1 MLSDEKV
8 ALGEKVITDEKIV
21 LLDKVI
27 SDEKVVVDE
36 NVISDEKVANEAED
50 KNSGSST
57 SSVLV
62 PSAVPIRT
70 FSIADVQ
77 KSLASSHLSHS
88 REFSSSATG
97 LLEFVEIDET
107 ECESMDESA
116 SPTSSKQTS
125 LKARD
130 EENQFLR
137 RVVRDMKLLDK
148 TQTLTDKIA
157 EDEARIRKI
166 ETPDS
171 PDSPE
176 CSSKFTKSTRSENS
190 NSSRF
195 GQSSLL
201 PSRAILAG
209 GRILYREGSNINKA
223 KSLSSSNPGNKL
235 KLKTP
240 STVRFKSNLYPE
252 LPNMLRMIN
261 FRRLERGHAA
271 KHQSLVTEM
280 ERSLRMSETEATVA
294 RTNTSSAT
302 VRNPTSSSAGR
313 SATSTNA
320 PQNTTSSTSALQSQ
334 TSNVL
339 PRAVSVVTQSSNT
352 SYVLNQSSDN
362 SYVLN
367 QSSDNSYVLSRSADS
382 SRDISLQLNRAL
394 NTVISQP
401 TIATSSSLNLTV
413 SHPSVTLSR
422 SPIPQSEAQ
431 SLLRLTFSSSNVHLR
446 TTTATLSSTIHNL
459 STATPQTQPSVVVL
473 SRSPLTLAHGST
485 YFSSVGAGSNTTS
498 SPVTIVTSTTASSTM
513 PNQSA
518 ANFPIAGSQVIKHFN
533 GLLLQKIF
541 NSFLCL

>member
-1 MLSDEKV
+1 MV

-70 FSIADVQ
+70 FSVADVQ

-97 LLEFVEIDET
+97 SLEFVEIDET

-280 ERSLRMSETEATVA
+280 ERSLRMSETEATAA

-362 SYVLN
+362 SYVL
-367 QSSDNSYVLSRSADS
+367 SRSADS

-422 SPIPQSEAQ
+422 SPILQSEAQ

-485 YFSSVGAGSNTTS
+485 YFSSVGAGSNTAS

-518 ANFPIAGSQVIKHFN
+518 ANFPVAGSQVIKHFN